1 MTRIPRADAVR
12 NRQHIVTVARA
23 AFAREGTELPVR
35 EIAERA
41 GVGAATVYRHF
52 PARADLVAAV
62 LAEHVAECRGEMRA
76 ALADPDAW
84 RALSGTV
91 RRFAVHQ
98 VRDRGLND
106 ALFGSHAM
114 TAAFTED
121 YRAQAKALD
130 RLVERAGEAG
140 AIRAGLTPADVRA
153 GLTAI
158 ASLRAL
164 RPDTAARSASR
175 LVNLLLAGMSA

>member
-12 NRQHIVTVARA
+12 NRQHIVTVART
-23 AFAREGTELPVR
+23 AFADQGIEVPVR

-41 GVGAATVYRHF
+41 GLGSATVYRHF
-52 PARADLVAAV
+52 PTRADLVAAA
-62 LAEHVAECRGEMRA
+62 LAEHVAECRTEMRA

-84 RALSGTV
+84 RALSGTI
-91 RRFAVHQ
+91 RRFAVYQ
-98 VRDRGLND
+98 VKDRRLNE

-114 TAAFTED
+114 TVAFAED
-121 YRAQAKALD
+121 YRAQAKGLD
-130 RLVERAGEAG
+130 QLVERARQAG
-140 AIRAGLTPADVRA
+140 AIRAGLTPGDVRA

-158 ASLRAL
+158 ASLRML
-164 RPDTAARSASR
+164 RPDTAANSASR

>member
-1 MTRIPRADAVR
+1 M
-12 NRQHIVTVARA
+12 
-23 AFAREGTELPVR
+23 PVR

-41 GVGAATVYRHF
+41 GLGAATVYRHF
-52 PARADLVAAV
+52 PTRADLVAAA
-62 LAEHVAECRGEMRA
+62 LAEHVAECRAEMRA

-84 RALSGTV
+84 RALSGTI

-98 VRDRGLND
+98 VRDRRLNE

-114 TAAFTED
+114 TAAFAED
-121 YRAQAKALD
+121 YGAHVKALD
-130 RLVERAGEAG
+130 QLVERAREAG
-140 AIRAGLTPADVRA
+140 AIRAGLTPGDVRA

-158 ASLRAL
+158 ASLRVL
-164 RPDTAARSASR
+164 RPDTAVRSASR